1 MPLAAAQSRGRSE
14 FYGHGVKSRV
24 ADQGGPPAGA
34 RPARTLGPR
43 IWFNRAAEAGSSLAM
58 RLYLCA
64 RREAQAVTDRP
75 TNHSAL
81 PQAEGKITFSI
92 ENMR

>member
-34 RPARTLGPR
+34 RPAGTLGPR
-43 IWFNRAAEAGSSLAM
+43 IWFNRAAVSSWFESGDAAVPVRATGGTGCYGSAHKSQRPASGRRKDN
-58 RLYLCA
+58 RLY
-64 RREAQAVTDRP
+64 
-75 TNHSAL
+75 
-81 PQAEGKITFSI
+81 
-92 ENMR
+92 